1 MISTSSVGQHSS
13 LISSLSTTAEQS
25 TFGQFVHLSLVNL
38 LIIAAQNVNMSSAE
52 STFHSA
58 VDVLLP
64 SILFIAEN
72 KLVHD

>member
-1 MISTSSVGQHSS
+1 MISASSAGQHSS

-25 TFGQFVHLSLVNL
+25 TSGQSTHLS
-38 LIIAAQNVNMSSAE
+38 AAQTVNMPSAE

-58 VDVLLP
+58 VDVLLT